1 MQNKTTHGLNI
12 KMLKANNKQNIYLR
26 RNNSIFGLSHKL
38 EKPNNK
44 FLRTASSKLSERMS
58 SFPAHFQ
65 TYPSP
70 SAKTQPF
77 HMNL

>member
-1 MQNKTTHGLNI
+1 MQNKTTHVHNI
-12 KMLKANNKQNIYLR
+12 KALKANNKQNIYLR
-26 RNNSIFGLSHKL
+26 RNNSIFGLSRKL

-44 FLRTASSKLSERMS
+44 FLRTASKLSERMS

>member
-1 MQNKTTHGLNI
+1 MQNKTTHVHNI
-12 KMLKANNKQNIYLR
+12 KTLKANNKQNIYLR
-26 RNNSIFGLSHKL
+26 RNNSIFGLSRKL

-44 FLRTASSKLSERMS
+44 FLRTVSKLSERMS

-77 HMNL
+77 HMIL